1 MAGTRWTA
9 RGRAGPSEKAAP
21 RQRRRAMPG
30 ARGATLI
37 WRDIRRHFSWAN
49 MLTLGH
55 FIFPPAKFEHFDI
68 DLRTIA
74 AAQSGHERAP
84 ST

>member
-1 MAGTRWTA
+1 
-9 RGRAGPSEKAAP
+9 
-21 RQRRRAMPG
+21 
-30 ARGATLI
+30 
-37 WRDIRRHFSWAN
+37 